1 MNPIMIKP
9 PLIMPPPVVPIYGG
23 GANDDELSIPDD
35 YSQERD
41 LKNLKRKQQ
50 KQEIEDNK

>member
-1 MNPIMIKP
+1 MNPIFIKP
-9 PLIMPPPVVPIYGG
+9 PLIVPPPITPIYGG

-41 LKNLKRKQQ
+41 LKNLKRK
-50 KQEIEDNK
+50 